1 MPLATLHEW
10 LVFLHVLS
18 AMVWVGGL
26 VALIAFGTY
35 VIRTGED
42 VAVARFISSLR
53 VVGPLVLSPAAG
65 LVLVLGIWMV
75 VDDDAWS
82 FGQTWIW
89 LSLVLVAAAILV
101 GAVFLSR
108 TTLAAERAAKAGDQ
122 VGARQLLRRWSWG
135 IMLILLLLVVTTWAM
150 FFKPG
155 V

>member
-35 VIRTGED
+35 LIRTGED
-42 VAVARFISSLR
+42 VAVARFITSLR

-75 VDDDAWS
+75 VDDDAWT

-89 LSLVLVAAAILV
+89 LSLVLVAAAVLV

-108 TTLAAERAAKAGDQ
+108 TTLAAERAAKAGDHVQ
-122 VGARQLLRRWSWG
+122 ARHQLRRWSLG
-135 IMLILLLLVVTTWAM
+135 IMLILLLLVVTTWTM

>member
-42 VAVARFISSLR
+42 VAVARFIASLR

-89 LSLVLVAAAILV
+89 LSLALVAAAILV

>member
-89 LSLVLVAAAILV
+89 LSLALVAAAILV

-122 VGARQLLRRWSWG
+122 VGARQQLRRWSWG

>member
-89 LSLVLVAAAILV
+89 LSLALVAAAILV

-108 TTLAAERAAKAGDQ
+108 TTLAAERAAKAGDH
-122 VGARQLLRRWSWG
+122 VGARQQLRRWSWG

>member
-10 LVFLHVLS
+10 LVFLHVLT

-26 VALIAFGTY
+26 VALIAFGRY
-35 VIRTGED
+35 ILRTGED
-42 VAVARFISSLR
+42 VAVARFIASLR
-53 VVGPLVLSPAAG
+53 VVGPLVLTPAAA
-65 LVLVLGIWMV
+65 LVLVFGIWLV
-75 VDDDAWS
+75 LDSDTWT

-89 LSLVLVAAAILV
+89 LSLALLGTAVLV

-108 TTLAAERAAKAGDQ
+108 AALAAERAAKAGDHAQ
-122 VGARQLLRRWSWG
+122 ARQQLRRWSWG
-135 IMLILLLLVVTTWAM
+135 IMLILFLLVVATWNM

>member
-89 LSLVLVAAAILV
+89 LSLALVAAAILV

-122 VGARQLLRRWSWG
+122 VARGSSCGAGRGGSC
-135 IMLILLLLVVTTWAM
+135 
-150 FFKPG
+150 
-155 V
+155 

>member
-89 LSLVLVAAAILV
+89 LSLALVAAAILV